1 MDHVHDHTGMDHGSM
16 DHGTMDHTSMDHGS
30 MDHGDHMCGHD
41 GHSHAMAFHTS
52 VCQEILFSGWMT
64 TNALELFG
72 SAVAIF
78 FAGILYEGL
87 KYFREALH
95 ARATTVTGDSR
106 VNITKSECGTNGPC
120 SGPAVVKYTMMSSGH
135 VIQTF
140 LHFIQSTTSYIL
152 MLVFMTYNVWLCIAL
167 VLGLAVGYFFFGWRK
182 NNVVDVNEHCQ

>member
-1 MDHVHDHTGMDHGSM
+1 MDHSHHHGDMS
-16 DHGTMDHTSMDHGS
+16 HGD
-30 MDHGDHMCGHD
+30 MDHGDHDMGDACGH
-41 GHSHAMAFHTS
+41 GHGHAMVFHSS

-78 FAGILYEGL
+78 FAGVLYEGL

-95 ARATTVTGDSR
+95 ARASAATGDSR
-106 VNITKSECGTNGPC
+106 VNITKSECGNNGPC
-120 SGPAVVKYTMMSSGH
+120 GGTAVVKYTMLSSGH
-135 VIQTF
+135 VVQTL
-140 LHFIQSTTSYIL
+140 LHFLQSTASYTL
-152 MLVFMTYNVWLCIAL
+152 MLVFMTYNVWLCLAL